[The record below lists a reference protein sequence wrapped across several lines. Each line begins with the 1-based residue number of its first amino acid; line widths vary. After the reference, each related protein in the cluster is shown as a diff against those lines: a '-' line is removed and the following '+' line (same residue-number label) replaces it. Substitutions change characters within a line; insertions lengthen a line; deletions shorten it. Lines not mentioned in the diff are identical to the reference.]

1 MVYAAGGGQPLG
13 GMPRTGWITTFK
25 ARYSWMGPAIW
36 IATLEYFV
44 IQAIVAGAFLP
55 AYDWAQNTIS
65 DLGNTRPCGEQ
76 QFCSPRYALMN
87 TGLVILGLV
96 MIAGAILTH
105 QEFND
110 RRRARWGFLSMASA
124 GLGAT
129 VVGFAPENV
138 HHTLH
143 LVAAFVAIG
152 FGNLALV
159 IFACRLTE
167 LNLPFRIPHGGRR
180 LDRRSRMPAVRL
192 SGLRRREG
200 RHRTDR
206 RIPGH
211 RLAVGVRRLR
221 VRESLHE
228 VAQTT
233 DPSPGRGPEQGTRR
247 SDRHSP
253 TSAGS
258 S

>member
-1 MVYAAGGGQPLG
+1 
-13 GMPRTGWITTFK
+13 MPRTGWITTFK

-44 IQAIVAGAFLP
+44 IQAVVAGAFLP

-76 QFCSPRYALMN
+76 QFCSPRHALMN

-110 RRRARWGFLSMASA
+110 RRRARWGFLSMAIA

-129 VVGFAPENV
+129 IVGFAPENV

-167 LNLPFRIPHGGRR
+167 LNLPFRILTGVPVLIGLPGCLLFVFHDYVAGKGATERIAAYPVTAWLLAFGVYASGSHCMKWRR
-180 LDRRSRMPAVRL
+180 QLALHPDAGPSKALAAPTATPQP
-192 SGLRRREG
+192 LRGE
-200 RHRTDR
+200 
-206 RIPGH
+206 
-211 RLAVGVRRLR
+211 
-221 VRESLHE
+221 
-228 VAQTT
+228 
-233 DPSPGRGPEQGTRR
+233 
-247 SDRHSP
+247 
-253 TSAGS
+253 
-258 S
+258 